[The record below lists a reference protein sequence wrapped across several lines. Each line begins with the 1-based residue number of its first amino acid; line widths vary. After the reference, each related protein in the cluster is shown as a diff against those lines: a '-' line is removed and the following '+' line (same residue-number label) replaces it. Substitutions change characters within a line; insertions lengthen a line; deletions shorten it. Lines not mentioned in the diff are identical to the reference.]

1 METKIFKLSHSS
13 RGSFFIPVETESQN
27 ALPIGQILQLNGY
40 DNPRYVIT
48 ANEGISERFPAHGT
62 RYKYINLSTFA
73 ISATDSCA
81 LEFLSDKRDN
91 RIQTYIVEGE
101 IMPAAELQE
110 VIEIATKK
118 KEADLLRAQKIEEE
132 NNRLVT
138 EGKAIFEKYQL
149 NRFPAFIVA
158 EYRVDE
164 CDTMTDYFNSSISK
178 TVFLTASKHNR
189 HLFSEMRKAAEL
201 FEATK
206 HLGRDC
212 TGEIEH
218 RENYS
223 MGGGYYLKNGYRH
236 STGWTVRKYVPWSTG
251 PELYIKFA
259 QNSAILIA
267 NL

>member
-13 RGSFFIPVETESQN
+13 KVSIFVPIETESKN

-40 DNPRYVIT
+40 NNPRYVIT

-73 ISATDSCA
+73 MSVTDACA

-118 KEADLLRAQKIEEE
+118 KEADARRAQKIEEE
-132 NNRLVT
+132 NNRLIM
-138 EGKAIFEKYQL
+138 EGKALFEKYQL
-149 NRFPAFIVA
+149 SRFPAFIVA

-164 CDTMTDYFNSSISK
+164 CDTMTDYFNSSVSK
-178 TVFLTASKHNR
+178 TVFLAASNHKR

-201 FEATK
+201 FEETK
-206 HLGRDC
+206 HLGRNC

-223 MGGGYYLKNGYRH
+223 MGGGFYLKNGYRH
-236 STGWTVRKYVPWSTG
+236 STGWTVRKYVPWSIG
-251 PELYIKFA
+251 PELYKSLA
-259 QNSAILIA
+259 QNSDILIA